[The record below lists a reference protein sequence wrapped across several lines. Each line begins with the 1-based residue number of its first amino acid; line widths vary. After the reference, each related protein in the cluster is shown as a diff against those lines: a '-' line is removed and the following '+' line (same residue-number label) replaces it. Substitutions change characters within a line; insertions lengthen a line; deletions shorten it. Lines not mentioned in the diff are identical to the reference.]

1 MVGFNRYFHVNAGNP
16 ILKHPLYQ
24 KYNMLTLEQI
34 AFLNDFKGFK
44 DLASEIQSIILTNDN
59 MPILWYLQSIYKA
72 ATDTG
77 MVGG

>member
-16 ILKHPLYQ
+16 VLKHPYYQ

-34 AFLNDFKGFK
+34 GFLNDGNGYKN
-44 DLASEIQSIILTNDN
+44 LASEIQSIILTNDN

-72 ATDTG
+72 AKDTG
-77 MVGG
+77 MI